1 MKNCNKSES
10 FSAIPNGK
18 FEVVHRKGIEVVY
31 KFKKSMETM
40 CCTFKAATTFLRN
53 HTEVNKTEKY
63 LIVGMHQRVKTAP
76 KNDFTKF
83 TKGGKGG
90 RNNHMGR
97 SSKGL

>member
-10 FSAIPNGK
+10 FSVIPNGK
-18 FEVVHRKGIEVVY
+18 FEVAQRKGVETVY

-40 CCTFKAATTFLRN
+40 CCALKTATTFLRN
-53 HTEVNKTEKY
+53 YTEVNKVEKY
-63 LIVGMHQRVKTAP
+63 LILGMHQRVKISS

-97 SSKGL
+97 S